1 MFLGVPGRTSV
12 ESYYEIWMDGKK
24 YADGAAKLVWI
35 DMKTT
40 RPVSLPE
47 PLRALLDV
55 AETAPSP
62 TPSNAKPS

>member
-1 MFLGVPGRTSV
+1 VPGRTSV

-24 YADGAAKLVWI
+24 YADGAAKLVWV

-40 RPVSLPE
+40 RPVPLPE
-47 PLRALLDV
+47 SLQALLDV

-62 TPSNAKPS
+62 TPANAKPS

>member
-1 MFLGVPGRTSV
+1 MFLGMPGRTSV

-40 RPVSLPE
+40 RPVPLPE
-47 PLRALLDV
+47 PLRALLDT

-62 TPSNAKPS
+62 TPASAKPS